1 MKLISKLQL
10 IIGSIIT
17 LVLLILN
24 FTIGEINIVSSYD
37 VNLIILLPIAILT
50 YFFLTYDLFIE
61 AIEKI
66 KEKDVF
72 NEITLTIIATIAAFC
87 ILEFVEALAV
97 VLFFKI
103 GETFEDFAKD
113 KSKNSLKAILELKP
127 DYANLL
133 INNKEK
139 KVSPE
144 ELKINDV
151 ILIKPGEKIPVD
163 GIIIEGSTTLNT
175 SSITG
180 ESLPKDVN
188 INDEVISGTIN
199 ISNVIKVR
207 VIKLSKDSTV
217 TKILDMV
224 TNSMQNKTKQEKFI
238 TKFSRIYTPIVIA
251 LAFFFALVPPLII
264 GLFSLNGESI
274 SSYSLWQNWINVGC
288 SFLVISCPCSLVLSV
303 PLTYFVAIGVCS
315 KYKAIV
321 KGTVYLEY
329 LNSLNTL
336 ALDKTGTI
344 TKGNFEIQS
353 IEVNKGID
361 TKDLLNYA
369 CIGEH
374 YSSHPI
380 SLAIKEISNININEN
395 DISSYESI
403 NGKGVKTVYKNK
415 VLLVGNESLLKDNNI
430 NYKVNENIGTIV
442 YVAYDN
448 EYLGSICIADSIKED
463 SKIALNELRK
473 LGFKEIIMLTGDNF
487 KNAAVIAN
495 DLNINYKANLLPT
508 DKANIIDELKKDN
521 KKVCFVGDGINDTV
535 SLVKS
540 DIGVSMGNIGSDAAI
555 ENSDIILMDDK
566 LSTLVKVKK
575 ISKITKN
582 KAIFNIVF
590 SLIIKIGMM
599 ILSILNSSLSL
610 NLNSAIMWFAIFAD
624 VGVTIICVLNS
635 MSLMIKKI
643 N

>member
-17 LVLLILN
+17 LILLILH
-24 FTIGEINIVSSYD
+24 FTIGEVNIVSSYD

-251 LAFFFALVPPLII
+251 LAFFFALVPPLIE
-264 GLFSLNGESI
+264 GLFSINGESI

-303 PLTYFVAIGVCS
+303 PLTYFVAIGVSS

-361 TKDLLNYA
+361 TKDL
-369 CIGEH
+369 
-374 YSSHPI
+374 
-380 SLAIKEISNININEN
+380 INKWKR
-395 DISSYESI
+395 S
-403 NGKGVKTVYKNK
+403 
-415 VLLVGNESLLKDNNI
+415 
-430 NYKVNENIGTIV
+430 
-442 YVAYDN
+442 
-448 EYLGSICIADSIKED
+448 
-463 SKIALNELRK
+463 
-473 LGFKEIIMLTGDNF
+473 
-487 KNAAVIAN
+487 
-495 DLNINYKANLLPT
+495 
-508 DKANIIDELKKDN
+508 
-521 KKVCFVGDGINDTV
+521 
-535 SLVKS
+535 
-540 DIGVSMGNIGSDAAI
+540 
-555 ENSDIILMDDK
+555 
-566 LSTLVKVKK
+566 
-575 ISKITKN
+575 
-582 KAIFNIVF
+582 
-590 SLIIKIGMM
+590 
-599 ILSILNSSLSL
+599 
-610 NLNSAIMWFAIFAD
+610 
-624 VGVTIICVLNS
+624 
-635 MSLMIKKI
+635 
-643 N
+643 

>member
-17 LVLLILN
+17 LILLILH

-139 KVSPE
+139 RVSPE

-264 GLFSLNGESI
+264 GLFSINGESI

-321 KGTVYLEY
+321 KGTIYLEY

-361 TKDLLNYA
+361 KKDLLNYA
-369 CIGEH
+369 CIGEY

-395 DISSYESI
+395 DISNYESI

-448 EYLGSICIADSIKED
+448 KYLGSICIADSIKED

>member
-17 LVLLILN
+17 LILLILH

-264 GLFSLNGESI
+264 GLFSINGESI

-303 PLTYFVAIGVCS
+303 PLTYFVAIGVSS

-361 TKDLLNYA
+361 KKDLLNYA
-369 CIGEH
+369 CIVEH

-380 SLAIKEISNININEN
+380 SLSIKDISNININEN

-403 NGKGVKTVYKNK
+403 NGKGVKTIYKNK

-448 EYLGSICIADSIKED
+448 KYLGSICIADSIKED